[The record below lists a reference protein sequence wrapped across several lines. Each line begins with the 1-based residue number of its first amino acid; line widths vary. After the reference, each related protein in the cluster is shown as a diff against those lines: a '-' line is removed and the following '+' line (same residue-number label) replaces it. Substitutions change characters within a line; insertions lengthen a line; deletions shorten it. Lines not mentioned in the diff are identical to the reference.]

1 MTRSTTTTMS
11 GHAPVLS
18 TSSIAGTKV
27 VNPTGEDLGSIE
39 DLMLHTDTGEVAYAV
54 LSFGGFLGMG
64 DKLFAIPWEALTI
77 DTANHAF
84 VLDVDREKLEN
95 APGFDK
101 NDWPT
106 TADSTWLHDLHR
118 HYGFEYAPRQR
129 R

>member
-1 MTRSTTTTMS
+1 MTSTITSTTA

-18 TSSIAGTKV
+18 ASSIKGTKV
-27 VNPTGEDLGSIE
+27 LNPLGDDLGSIE
-39 DLMLHTDTGEVAYAV
+39 DLMLHTDTGDVAYAV

-77 DTANHAF
+77 DTAAKSF
-84 VLDVDREKLEN
+84 VLDVDREKLEQ

-101 NDWPT
+101 NDWPS
-106 TADSTWLHDLHR
+106 TADSSWMHDLHR
-118 HYGFEYAPRQR
+118 HYGLEYAPRHR

>member
-1 MTRSTTTTMS
+1 MTRSTSTTIS

-18 TSSIAGTKV
+18 ASSIAGTKV

-39 DLMLHTDTGEVAYAV
+39 DLMLDTDTGEVAYAV
-54 LSFGGFLGMG
+54 LSFGGFLGLG

-101 NDWPT
+101 DDWPT
-106 TADSTWLHDLHR
+106 TADSTWMRDLHR
-118 HYGFEYAPRQR
+118 HYGFEYTPRQR

>member
-1 MTRSTTTTMS
+1 MTRSTTTNMS

-106 TADSTWLHDLHR
+106 SADSTWLHDLHR
-118 HYGFEYAPRQR
+118 HYGFEYGPRQR